1 MPNPIDRLE
10 NEALRL
16 EAADRARLAR
26 LLLESL
32 DAADDQDEVAAAWEA
47 EVARRVADYQA
58 GGVATI
64 PAADVFRE
72 AKSRI
77 TEAG

>member
-1 MPNPIDRLE
+1 MTKPIDRLE

-16 EAADRARLAR
+16 QVADRARLAR

-32 DAADDQDEVAAAWEA
+32 DAADDQEEVSAAWEA

-58 GGVATI
+58 GSVATI

-77 TEAG
+77 AERR